1 MKNSVSVKTNMNLI
15 KEYNGKVFYGV
26 PSEKAFK
33 REKPDANLENSDN
46 TYNNAQILQLMEFGS
61 PINNIPPRKL
71 LEPVLKKYNAQIQ
84 KHLDLV
90 IQAIL
95 AGEKD
100 VADNLMEKLALR
112 VQNWCK
118 LFFTD
123 EDNNWQPNSPITIYG
138 GWMRNKV
145 SGKPIYI
152 KGKGSD
158 KPLIDTG
165 SLRSS
170 VSAFFSEDNIDE

>member
-1 MKNSVSVKTNMNLI
+1 
-15 KEYNGKVFYGV
+15 
-26 PSEKAFK
+26 
-33 REKPDANLENSDN
+33 
-46 TYNNAQILQLMEFGS
+46 
-61 PINNIPPRKL
+61 
-71 LEPVLKKYNAQIQ
+71 
-84 KHLDLV
+84 
-90 IQAIL
+90 
-95 AGEKD
+95 
-100 VADNLMEKLALR
+100 MEKLALR